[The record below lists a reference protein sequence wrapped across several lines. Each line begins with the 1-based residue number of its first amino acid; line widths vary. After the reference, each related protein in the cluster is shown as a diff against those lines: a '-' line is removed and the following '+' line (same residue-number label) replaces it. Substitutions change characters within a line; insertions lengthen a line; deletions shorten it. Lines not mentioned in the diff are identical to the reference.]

1 MWTVEK
7 PKESGY
13 YWFYGDP
20 FWDQLPHDELKG
32 INPFK
37 PKMVI
42 VEVRFIRENFT
53 TIISNGAMCYGMRGV
68 FWSIPVEAPPTPEI

>member
-1 MWTVEK
+1 MWTDK
-7 PKESGY
+7 RPTESGY

-37 PKMVI
+37 PEMMVM
-42 VEVRFIRENFT
+42 EVQFIRESFIMYVT
-53 TIISNGAMCYGMRGV
+53 AGAMCYGMRGV
-68 FWSIPVEAPPTPEI
+68 FWDERIESPPMPEV